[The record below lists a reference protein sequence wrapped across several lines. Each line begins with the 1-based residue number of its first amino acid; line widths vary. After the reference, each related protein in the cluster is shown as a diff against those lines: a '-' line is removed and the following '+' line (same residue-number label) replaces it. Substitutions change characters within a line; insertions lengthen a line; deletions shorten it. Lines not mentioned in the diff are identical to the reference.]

1 MNILIT
7 GIHGFVGTNLV
18 NVLKAQHTIYGLDI
32 VAPQKEGVTKTYT
45 WAELETI
52 PAVDVVIHLAGKAHD
67 TKNQTN
73 AQVYFDINTGLTQKI
88 YDWFLSSEAKKFIFF
103 SSVKAA
109 ADRVEGDILTEDVV
123 PSPKGPYGES
133 KIAAENYIL
142 SKAVSGKRQVV
153 RSEEQVVSSK
163 QQVVSSKRQA
173 VRSEEQETR
182 GKNQESRTKNQ
193 DLREDSQLPTNNS
206 LLQTTDFKLPT
217 TNFPLSTEKKTY
229 ILRPCMIHG
238 PGNKG
243 NLNLLY
249 QVVRKGIPYPLGA
262 FENRRSFTSVDNL
275 SFVIEQLIE
284 KDIPTGIYNV
294 GDDETLSTNEL
305 IALMAKM
312 LDKPNRTWNWNKS
325 LVQFCARVGTVLH
338 LPLNTERLQKLTEN
352 YVVSNAKL
360 KLALGIEKMPVRAE
374 DGLRKTVG
382 SF

>member
-1 MNILIT
+1 MDILIT
-7 GIHGFVGTNLV
+7 GIHGFVGANLV
-18 NVLKAQHTIYGLDI
+18 NALKAQHTIYGLDI
-32 VAPQKEGVTKTYT
+32 VAPQKEGVIKTYN

-88 YDWFLSSEAKKFIFF
+88 YDWFQASEAKKFIFF

-109 ADRVEGDILTEDVV
+109 ADRVEGDVLTEDVV

-133 KIAAENYIL
+133 KIKAENYIL
-142 SKAVSGKRQVV
+142 SKAVSGKRQ
-153 RSEEQVVSSK
+153 
-163 QQVVSSKRQA
+163 A
-173 VRSEEQETR
+173 VRNEEQEL
-182 GKNQESRTKNQ
+182 G
-193 DLREDSQLPTNNS
+193 EDE
-206 LLQTTDFKLPT
+206 
-217 TNFPLSTEKKTY
+217 LSTINYQLSTKKRTY

-249 QVVRKGIPYPLGA
+249 QVVKKGIPYPLGA

-275 SFVIEQLIE
+275 SFVIEQLIR

-305 IALMAKM
+305 IALMARTM
-312 LDKPNRTWNWNKS
+312 GKPERIWNWNKS
-325 LVQFCARVGTVLH
+325 LIQFCARVGTVLH

-360 KLALGIEKMPVRAE
+360 KQALGIEKMPVRAE

>member
-18 NVLKAQHTIYGLDI
+18 NALNTQHTIYGLDI
-32 VAPQKEGVTKTYT
+32 VAPQKEGVVKTYT
-45 WAELETI
+45 WAELEII

-109 ADRVEGDILTEDVV
+109 ADKVVGEILTEEIV

-133 KIAAENYIL
+133 KIKAEEYLISHQ
-142 SKAVSGKRQVV
+142 SKEGNTSSG
-153 RSEEQVVSSK
+153 EQ
-163 QQVVSSKRQA
+163 
-173 VRSEEQETR
+173 
-182 GKNQESRTKNQ
+182 N
-193 DLREDSQLPTNNS
+193 
-206 LLQTTDFKLPT
+206 
-217 TNFPLSTEKKTY
+217 TY

-249 QVVRKGIPYPLGA
+249 KVVKKGIPYPLGA
-262 FENRRSFTSVDNL
+262 FENRRSFCSIDNL
-275 SFVIEQLIE
+275 SFVISGLIE
-284 KDIPTGIYNV
+284 KEVANGIYNV
-294 GDDETLSTNEL
+294 GDDESLSTNEL
-305 IALMAKM
+305 IALMAAAM
-312 LDKPNRTWNWNKS
+312 GKPANIWKWNNA
-325 LVQFCARVGTVLH
+325 LVQLVAKVGTVLH

-352 YVVSNAKL
+352 YVVSNAKI
-360 KLALGIEKMPVRAE
+360 KQALGVDKMPVRAE
-374 DGLRKTVG
+374 EGLRKTVN
-382 SF
+382 SFQ

>member
-18 NVLKAQHTIYGLDI
+18 NALKAEHTIYGLD
-32 VAPQKEGVTKTYT
+32 VVTPQKEGVVNTYT

-109 ADRVEGDILTEDVV
+109 ADKVVGEMLTEEIV

-133 KIAAENYIL
+133 KIKAEEYL
-142 SKAVSGKRQVV
+142 QSQ
-153 RSEEQVVSSK
+153 EQ
-163 QQVVSSKRQA
+163 
-173 VRSEEQETR
+173 
-182 GKNQESRTKNQ
+182 RTKNK
-193 DLREDSQLPTNNS
+193 DINTKH
-206 LLQTTDFKLPT
+206 QTQQ
-217 TNFPLSTEKKTY
+217 TY

-249 QVVRKGIPYPLGA
+249 KVVKKGIPYPLGA
-262 FENRRSFTSVDNL
+262 FENRRSFCSIDNL
-275 SFVIEQLIE
+275 SFVISGLIE
-284 KDIPTGIYNV
+284 KEIASGIYNV
-294 GDDETLSTNEL
+294 GDDESLSTNEL
-305 IALMAKM
+305 ITLMAAAM
-312 LDKPNRTWNWNKS
+312 GKPANIWKWNKAVVQ
-325 LVQFCARVGTVLH
+325 LVAKVGTVLH

-352 YVVSNAKL
+352 YVVSNAKI
-360 KLALGIEKMPVRAE
+360 KQALGVDKMPVRAE
-374 DGLRKTVG
+374 EGLRKTI
-382 SF
+382 SSISD